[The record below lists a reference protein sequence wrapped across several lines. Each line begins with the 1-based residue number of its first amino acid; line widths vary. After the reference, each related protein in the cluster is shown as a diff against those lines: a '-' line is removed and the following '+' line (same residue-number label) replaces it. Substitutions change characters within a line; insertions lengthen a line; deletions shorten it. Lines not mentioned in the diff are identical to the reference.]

1 MAGFSW
7 DDSFFSNYR
16 KLRSFLR
23 EDMLTAFGISPLK
36 KDILI
41 YQLYHLP
48 LLSDMDLQPSH
59 VEAFHET

>member
-1 MAGFSW
+1 
-7 DDSFFSNYR
+7 
-16 KLRSFLR
+16 
-23 EDMLTAFGISPLK
+23 MLTAFGISPLK